1 MKTPVS
7 PAPALSPRLGRGLAA
22 PLGGW
27 SARGVPVLEWT
38 SRLRT
43 GVDVIDDQHQEL
55 FLRCARLVRALTA
68 GDRSE
73 VEPLV
78 RYLTDYVVS
87 HFEFEER
94 WMVEAGY
101 PGLPDHREAHGRF
114 KEELREMTRE
124 YQRKGPT
131 PLMALTIHNWLAG
144 WLQGHIGGADVELGR
159 WATARGESPLS

>member
-1 MKTPVS
+1 V
-7 PAPALSPRLGRGLAA
+7 A
-22 PLGGW
+22 
-27 SARGVPVLEWT
+27 VLEWT

-43 GVDVIDDQHQEL
+43 GVDAVDEQHREL
-55 FLRCARLVRALTA
+55 FRRCARLVRALEA

-78 RYLTDYVVS
+78 RYLTDYVLS

-94 WMVEAGY
+94 WMVDSGY
-101 PGLPDHREAHGRF
+101 PGLPEHREAHRRF

-131 PLMALTIHNWLAG
+131 PLMALTIHNWLAE
-144 WLQGHIGGADVELGR
+144 WLKGHIGGADVELGR
-159 WATARGESPLS
+159 WAAARSESPPS